1 MSERPSLHDAI
12 TDAGEAIHQQVS
24 LTPDSPLHE
33 KAERWKELHG
43 LDRHENAN
51 LAIARQAA
59 FSTLLK
65 TALYS
70 VYRLNGVDLPELD
83 SDHSLTERFALAK
96 EKTNNEAFNDYFLDE
111 ITQAA
116 GDDTL
121 EPVIQAR
128 HLLLNAE
135 DKTEAIGRIFEE
147 IVLQDS
153 RRKLGQFR
161 TPNHVAR
168 VLAEW
173 SIDTAEDRVL
183 DPGMGAGALTARA
196 YETKQHLPGEA
207 HVEDMYGIDLS
218 DLAVVM
224 SATALKLVNGE
235 GTPKVFAG
243 DFMETIYPDAKEH
256 LDTENAIQFPK
267 FDAILSNPPYS
278 RHHEL
283 SKFDK
288 SRIKE
293 IAQAE
298 SGLSL
303 SGHSPMYL
311 FFFVHAAQFLAPGG
325 KMAFLTPSEF
335 LETNYGEPLK
345 QFLLDEFHIRALIL
359 HNNQDSLIFDGA
371 KTTSCITLLEKKT
384 GDEEPSHTQFI
395 ELSEWPLDVEL
406 LDDIQ
411 NDTEGDTNYGHI
423 RLVDQTELSP
433 DEKWT
438 HHFGPDTE
446 INPIAESPDL
456 KPLREIGTL
465 KRGIATGKNDYFCL
479 TKDEVEAAQLDTK
492 YLSPLVRQSRGNP
505 RYNYTKE
512 DLEKWTAEGEE
523 VWLLYHANENR
534 GDIDDI
540 ALDAYLRYGEEIG
553 ADSSHLAS
561 NRDPWYLVERREP
574 ADILATYM
582 SKHGFKFIN
591 NEAGVRNLNNLHSIY
606 LESYD
611 PPQVK
616 ALLAYLNSS
625 VADEIVR
632 KAGRTYATGLKK
644 VEPNELKDAPVMD
657 PGDLTHEQTT
667 TLAGLFEDLCAAA
680 RSETENEDDVTEQI
694 DAYLSDVFAND
705 LQADSESSA
714 VGSIQ

>member
-1 MSERPSLHDAI
+1 MSERPSLHDSI
-12 TDAGEAIHQQVS
+12 IEAGEAIHQQV
-24 LTPDSPLHE
+24 PLAQE
-33 KAERWKELHG
+33 STLNKKAEHWKSLHG
-43 LDRHENAN
+43 LDQHENSN
-51 LAIARQAA
+51 LTIAKQAA

-65 TALYS
+65 SALYS
-70 VYRLNGVDLPELD
+70 VYRLDGVDLPKLGSQQTLAEC
-83 SDHSLTERFALAK
+83 FAIAK
-96 EKTNNEAFNDYFLDE
+96 KETNNEAFTRYFLDE
-111 ITQAA
+111 IAQAA

-121 EPVIQAR
+121 HPVIDAR
-128 HLLLNAE
+128 HLLLDADNKPE
-135 DKTEAIGRIFEE
+135 LIGRIFEE

-161 TPNHVAR
+161 TPDHVAR
-168 VLAEW
+168 ILADW
-173 SIDTAEDRVL
+173 SIDTAEDTVL
-183 DPGMGAGALTARA
+183 DPGMGAGALTACA
-196 YETKQHLPGEA
+196 YETKIGLPGPSRVNE
-207 HVEDMYGIDLS
+207 MYGIDLS
-218 DLAVVM
+218 ELAVVM

-235 GTPKVFAG
+235 GSPKVFAG
-243 DFMETIYPDAKEH
+243 DFMETVNPDAKER
-256 LDTENAIQFPK
+256 LDTEKAIQFPE

-311 FFFVHAAQFLAPGG
+311 FFFIHAAQFLAPGG

-345 QFLLDEFHIRALIL
+345 QFLLNEFHIKALIL

-384 GDEEPSHTQFI
+384 GDEDSGHTQFI
-395 ELSEWPLDVEL
+395 ELSDWSLGDEL
-406 LDDIQ
+406 LDDIK
-411 NDTEGDTNYGHI
+411 NGAEGVTNYGHI
-423 RLVDQTELSP
+423 QLVDQTKLSP

-446 INPIAESPDL
+446 TNPIAKSPDL

-479 TKDEVEAAQLDTK
+479 TEHEVKAAQLDTK
-492 YLSPLVRQSRGNP
+492 YLSPLVRKSRGKP
-505 RYNYTKE
+505 RYNYTDE
-512 DLEKWTAEGEE
+512 DFEEWTADGEE
-523 VWLLYHANENR
+523 VWLLYHVNENR
-534 GDIDDI
+534 SEIDDV

-553 ADSSHLAS
+553 ADTSYLAS

-582 SKHGFKFIN
+582 SKQGFKFTH
-591 NEAGVRNLNNLHSIY
+591 NEAGVRNLNNLHCIY
-606 LESYD
+606 VDEYD
-611 PPQVK
+611 KQQTK
-616 ALLAYLNSS
+616 ALLSYLNSS

-644 VEPNELKDAPVMD
+644 VEPNELKEALVMD
-657 PGDLTHEQTT
+657 PGDLTDEQTT
-667 TLAGLFEDLCAAA
+667 TLASLFDDLCTTA
-680 RSETENEDDVTEQI
+680 RSDSEDEEDVIKQI
-694 DAYLSDVFAND
+694 DTYLADMFH
-705 LQADSESSA
+705 QEIQIDSEPST